1 MIGQRVAR
9 KEDPR
14 LLQGQGQFVDDL
26 RLPGTLHAVFLR
38 SPVAH
43 ARLARL
49 DTSKAFGSPGV
60 AVVLTGADLPPYPL
74 PVAPAVEGM
83 VIPEQ
88 PMMAVDQVHYVG
100 ERIAVVVAGSRA
112 QALDACTAIEV
123 EFEELPVVTDPLK
136 ALDKDSPPVH
146 QGLKSNLSYVWA
158 CPGGPP
164 PEGEWLVE
172 QVRLEVPRVAPM
184 PLEGRAV
191 LASFEPGRQE
201 LTVWCS
207 HQRPHLL
214 RDILARQTQLS
225 DRQVRVI
232 APDVGG
238 AFGCKVNVYGE
249 EAIVANLAR
258 QLGKPVKWVEGRR
271 EHFVSTSHGR
281 GQVADL
287 EARFD
292 QQGKVASLV
301 VRIVVDLGAFHQFL
315 SAAIPPLTGMMMSGP
330 YQIGHLDIEVK
341 GVFTHKTPT
350 DAYRGAGKPEA
361 TYYLERLMDRIARR
375 LDLDPAEVRR
385 RNFITNFPYPAP
397 TRLFYDSGNYAQCLD
412 KALEMVGYQDFR
424 RRQREARQS
433 GKLLGLGLSSYVE
446 VAGVGPSFIIPGGG
460 WESATVRLERGG
472 GVTVLTGISPHGQGQ
487 QTTFAQLVRE
497 HLPVPM
503 DQITVRHG
511 DTGQIPAGIGTF
523 GSRGTTLGGTA
534 VVMALEKL
542 KAKIEAISQALGGAE
557 LAQVI
562 EAAYHARGLPE
573 GMEPGLEATAYY
585 DPANFV
591 FPFGTH
597 VAVVEV
603 EAATGDWRV
612 VRYIAVDDCGRIIN
626 PMLVEGQVHGG
637 VAQGIGQ
644 VLCEG
649 PAYGADGRLRNGHLG
664 AYGVV
669 RAADLPTIETAHFE
683 TLSPVNPLGVKGVG
697 EAGAVASPPAVVN
710 ALSDALAHF
719 DPPEWIMPIRPE
731 QVWKAMQ

>member
-14 LLQGQGQFVDDL
+14 LLRGQGQFVDDI
-26 RLPGTLHAVFLR
+26 RLAGTLHAAFLR

-43 ARLARL
+43 ARITRL
-49 DTSKAFGSPGV
+49 DTGKAWASPGV

-88 PMMAVDQVHYVG
+88 PMMAREKVHYVG
-100 ERIAVVVAGSRA
+100 ERVAVVVAASRA
-112 QALDACTAIEV
+112 QALDACAAIEV
-123 EFEELPVVTDPLK
+123 EYEDLPVVTDPVG
-136 ALDKDSPPVH
+136 ALAVGSPLVH
-146 QGLKSNLSYVWA
+146 QGLESNLSYVWA

-164 PEGEWLVE
+164 PEGDWLVE
-172 QVRLEVPRVAPM
+172 KVRLEVPRVAPM

-191 LASFEPGRQE
+191 LASFDAGRQE
-201 LTVWCS
+201 MTVWCS

-225 DRQVRVI
+225 DRQLRVI

-258 QLGKPVKWVEGRR
+258 QLGKPVKWTEGRR

-281 GQVADL
+281 GQVAEL

-292 QQGKVASLV
+292 KDGKVGSLV
-301 VRIVVDLGAFHQFL
+301 CHIVVDLGAFHQFL

-330 YQIGHLDIEVK
+330 YQIGHLDVEVR
-341 GVFTHKTPT
+341 GVFTNKTPT

-361 TYYLERLMDRIARR
+361 TYYLERLMDRIAGR
-375 LDLDPAEVRR
+375 LELDPAEVRR
-385 RNFITNFPYPAP
+385 RNFITTFPYPAP
-397 TRLFYDSGNYAQCLD
+397 TRLFYDSGNYVQCLD
-412 KALEMVGYQDFR
+412 KALEMVGYAEF
-424 RRQREARQS
+424 RQRQKQARQG

-460 WESATVRLERGG
+460 WEMATVRLERGG

-497 HLPVPM
+497 VLDVPM

-511 DTGQIPAGIGTF
+511 DTGQIAAGIGTF

-534 VVMALEKL
+534 LMMALEKL
-542 KAKIEAISQALGGAE
+542 KAKVEAISQALGGAE
-557 LAQVI
+557 LAQVV
-562 EAAYHARGLPE
+562 EAAYNARGLPE

-597 VAVVEV
+597 LAVVEV
-603 EAATGDWRV
+603 EVATGDWKV
-612 VRYIAVDDCGRIIN
+612 IRYIAVDDCGRVIN

-637 VAQGIGQ
+637 VAQGLGQ

-649 PAYGADGRLRNGHLG
+649 PVYDRHGQLRNPNLG

-683 TLSPVNPLGVKGVG
+683 TLSPVNPLGIKGVG

-710 ALSDALAHF
+710 ALADALAHF
-719 DPPEWIMPIRPE
+719 DPPELVMPVRP
-731 QVWKAMQ
+731 